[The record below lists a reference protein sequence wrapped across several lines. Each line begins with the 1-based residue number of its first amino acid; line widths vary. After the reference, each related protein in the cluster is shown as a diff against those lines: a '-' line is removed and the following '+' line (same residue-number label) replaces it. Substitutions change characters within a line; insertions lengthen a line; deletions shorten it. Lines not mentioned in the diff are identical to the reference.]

1 MDQNTH
7 DLLRSQQVAYDGGL
21 FLIRLAVGLP
31 MAGHGAQKLFGW
43 FDGSGIDKTGE
54 FFTSSGYQA
63 GKAMAVVAGLSEL
76 IGGLGLALGLV
87 TPLAGAAIVGVML
100 NVLAVKWGSGYFMN
114 DKDGGLEYELL
125 ILASAAAL
133 TLTGPGRVSC
143 DAHLPILRDCRLFHA
158 AMALGLGVVT
168 AGVILL
174 IRD

>member
-1 MDQNTH
+1 MDQNAH
-7 DLLRSQQVAYDGGL
+7 DLSRGRRASYDGAL
-21 FLIRLAVGLP
+21 FILRLAVGIP

-43 FDGSGIDKTGE
+43 LDGSGIERTGE
-54 FFTSSGYQA
+54 FFNSAGYPA

-114 DKDGGLEYELL
+114 AKDGGLEYELL

-143 DAHLPILRDCRLFHA
+143 DAHLPILRACRLVHA